1 MRRGVM
7 RWMTTLTVL
16 AALLGQAQAASQEV
30 KITVKAGEHDR
41 ENTPLRALVTVPDAL
56 ADVEVAALTDG
67 DGTKIVGQLT
77 GLGILSQAEEP
88 GANRELHFVL
98 PELAKGKSVTLTAT
112 ISTDAPKVDKTF
124 SWHHEPKQ
132 YAELRYGDRPVM
144 RYMCKPFDPKNRV
157 ETYKVFHHLYNPA
170 GTAIITKGPGGR
182 YTHHRGLFFGF
193 RKCSYDGHRVDIWH
207 CSGDTHQTHEGFLS
221 EEAGPVVG
229 RHLVAVDWHGD
240 KKKVFASEKRQMA
253 VYAVPGGTLVE
264 FATRLSSTVGKVKL
278 DGDPQ
283 HAGFQFRASNK
294 VASKTSKQTYYV
306 REDGIGKPGK
316 TRNWPG
322 DKRQTN
328 RRWNAMSF
336 VVGGQRY
343 TAVYLDHPD
352 NPKPGRYSERPY
364 GRFGSY
370 FVTEINDDEDLLANY
385 RIWLQDGE
393 KTVEECE
400 ALRADF
406 ADPPAVTVEQ

>member
-1 MRRGVM
+1 
-7 RWMTTLTVL
+7 MTTLTVL
-16 AALLGQAQAASQEV
+16 AALLGHAQAASETV

-41 ENTPLRALVTVPDAL
+41 ANTPLRALVTVPEAL

-67 DGTKIVGQLT
+67 DGTTIVGQLT
-77 GLGILSQAEEP
+77 GLGILTQADEP
-88 GANRELHFVL
+88 KANRELHFVL
-98 PELAKGKSVTLTAT
+98 PKLAKGKSVTLTAT
-112 ISTDAPKVDKTF
+112 ISTDAPKVGKTF
-124 SWHHEPKQ
+124 SWHHEENE
-132 YAELRYGDRPVM
+132 YAELRYGDRPVI
-144 RYMCKPFDPKNRV
+144 RYMCKPFDPQNRV
-157 ETYKVFHHLYNPA
+157 ETYKVFHHLYNPE

-193 RKCSYDGHRVDIWH
+193 RKCAYEDGSVDTWH
-207 CSGDTHQTHEGFLS
+207 CSGDTHLTHEGFLS

-229 RHLVAVDWHGD
+229 RHRVAVDWHG
-240 KKKVFASEKRQMA
+240 KQKKVFGKEKRQMA
-253 VYAVPGGTLVE
+253 VYALPGGTLVE

-283 HAGFQFRASNK
+283 HAGFQFRASNE
-294 VASKTSKQTYYV
+294 VAAKTSKQTYYV

-322 DKRQTN
+322 DKRQKD

-336 VVGGQRY
+336 VVGGERY

-352 NPKPGRYSERPY
+352 NPKPGLYSERPY

-370 FVTEINDDEDLLANY
+370 FVTEINDDKDLLANY

-400 ALRADF
+400 ALRANF
-406 ADPPAVTVEQ
+406 ADPPEVTVEQ